1 MKIQDVAWAGT
12 GAAAVAAAAMSGAP
26 TWLTALLAAATTWL
40 AVAARGTPRPAP
52 AVAADEL
59 RQALQRRD
67 EQLAHTAHELRTPLA
82 SVVTAL
88 EMLRQGYATTPA
100 EVEEFL
106 DQASLAAR
114 HLGFLV
120 NDVLDEA
127 ALAAGQLRLHCEDQ
141 PVHDLLAAARDL
153 LGTQARLRGIDLRFE
168 EVDSFQ
174 AVHTDQRRFL
184 QILVN
189 LVGNALK
196 FTESGEAVCVR
207 VAPRGAAVRFV
218 VEDRG
223 AGVPQEA
230 RARLFTPFGCAPSSP
245 GVAVPGTGL
254 GLHVC
259 KLLVEQLGG
268 RIAYEPGSERG
279 SVFWFELPAA
289 HAARATGDSTIAERP
304 GQAR

>member
-1 MKIQDVAWAGT
+1 MKIQELAWAGT
-12 GAAAVAAAAMSGAP
+12 GAAAVATSAIIGAP
-26 TWLTALLAAATTWL
+26 AWFTALAAAATTWL
-40 AVAARGTPRPAP
+40 AVSARGVTRPT
-52 AVAADEL
+52 AAAAAEL
-59 RQALQRRD
+59 QQALRRRD

-141 PVHDLLAAARDL
+141 PVRELLASASDL
-153 LGTQARLRGIDLRFE
+153 LGMQARMRGIHLRFA
-168 EVDSFQ
+168 EVDAET
-174 AVHTDQRRFL
+174 AVHTDERRFL

-196 FTESGEAVCVR
+196 FTESGEAVSVR
-207 VAPRGAAVRFV
+207 VESRSTVVRFV

-230 RARLFTPFGCAPSSP
+230 RAQLFTPFGCAPTAP

-268 RIAYEPGSERG
+268 RIAYEPGAERG

-289 HAARATGDSTIAERP
+289 RAPGRVDSTIAETP

>member
-1 MKIQDVAWAGT
+1 MRIQELAWAGT
-12 GAAAVAAAAMSGAP
+12 GAAVVSAAAVVGAP

-40 AVAARGTPRPAP
+40 AVAARGAPRATPTIA
-52 AVAADEL
+52 AAD
-59 RQALQRRD
+59 
-67 EQLAHTAHELRTPLA
+67 
-82 SVVTAL
+82 
-88 EMLRQGYATTPA
+88 LRQGYATTPA

-141 PVHDLLAAARDL
+141 SVHDLLGAARDL

-168 EVDSFQ
+168 EIGADAV
-174 AVHTDQRRFL
+174 VHTDERRFL

-196 FTESGEAVCVR
+196 FTESGEVVR
-207 VAPRGAAVRFV
+207 VRVESRGTVVRFV

-223 AGVPQEA
+223 AGVPLEA
-230 RARLFTPFGCAPSSP
+230 RARLFTPFGCAASAP
-245 GVAVPGTGL
+245 GVAIPGTGL

-268 RIAYEPGSERG
+268 TIAYEPAADRG
-279 SVFWFELPAA
+279 SVFWFELPT
-289 HAARATGDSTIAERP
+289 ARGATVADSTIAETG